1 MSDEATPETY
11 PSGLPRP
18 QISLPDPGPAVIVVT
33 GMSGAGRSNGA
44 DVLAD
49 LGWYVVDN
57 LPPSMLAEMVGVVA
71 REGYRRLAAVVDV
84 RGGRLFSDLQAALD
98 DLVAGGVDLRVVF
111 LEASDEVLVRRIEQ
125 VRRPHPLQGEG
136 TLLETIRQERAIL
149 AEVRERA
156 DIVIDTSDT
165 TVREFAARLVAE
177 VGEGDEAVLVVNVV
191 SFGFKNGVPADADF
205 VADVRFLDNPHWIP
219 ELRLLTG
226 LDEPVRAFVLAAAG
240 ASEFLEALSRV
251 LQIALGRYRA
261 HDKHVVTVAIGC
273 TGGRHRS
280 VAIAEEVAERLRGF
294 GYSVRASHRDKDGEA

>member
-1 MSDEATPETY
+1 MSEEPPSETY

-18 QISLPDPGPAVIVVT
+18 KIPFPDVRPDIIIVT
-33 GMSGAGRSNGA
+33 GMSGAGRSNAA

-57 LPPSMLAEMVGVVA
+57 LPPSMLAEMIGVVA

-84 RGGRLFSDLQAALD
+84 RGGRLFADLQAVIN
-98 DLVAGGVDLRVVF
+98 DLVAAGIDLRIVF
-111 LEASDEVLVRRIEQ
+111 MEASDEVLVRRFEQ

-136 TLLETIRQERAIL
+136 TLLETIRLERATL
-149 AEVRERA
+149 KEMRERA

-165 TVREFAARLVAE
+165 NVREFAARLIAE
-177 VGEGDEAVLVVNVV
+177 VGEGDDDALIVNVI
-191 SFGFKNGVPADADF
+191 SFGFKNGVPPDADF
-205 VADVRFLDNPHWIP
+205 VADVRFIDNPHWVP
-219 ELRLLTG
+219 DLRPLTG
-226 LDEPVRAFVLAAAG
+226 LDQPVRDFVLAGEG
-240 ASEFLEALSRV
+240 AMEFIDALSTT
-251 LQIALGRYRA
+251 LKIALGRYRA

-294 GYSVRASHRDKDGEA
+294 GYTVRASHRDKGGDE

>member
-1 MSDEATPETY
+1 MSEDPTPGTY

-18 QISLPDPGPAVIVVT
+18 QAPLPETRPDVIIVT
-33 GMSGAGRSNGA
+33 GMSGAGRSNAA

-57 LPPSMLAEMVGVVA
+57 LPPSMLTEIVGVVA

-84 RGGRLFSDLQAALD
+84 RGGRLFSDLQAVLD
-98 DLVAGGVDLRVVF
+98 DLVAAGIDLRIVF

-136 TLLETIRQERAIL
+136 TLLETIRLERATL
-149 AEVRERA
+149 AEVRKRA

-165 TVREFAARLVAE
+165 SVREFAARLIAE
-177 VGEGDEAVLVVNVV
+177 VGEGDDAALIVNVV
-191 SFGFKNGVPADADF
+191 SFGFKNGVPPDADF
-205 VADVRFLDNPHWIP
+205 VADVRFLENPHWVP
-219 ELRLLTG
+219 QLRPLTG
-226 LDEPVRAFVLAAAG
+226 LDEPVRDYVLGTAG
-240 ASEFLEALSRV
+240 AAEFIDAFSTT

-261 HDKHVVTVAIGC
+261 HDKHIVTVAIGC

-280 VAIAEEVAERLRGF
+280 VAMAEEVAERLRSF
-294 GYSVRASHRDKDGEA
+294 GYTVRASHRDKGEEE